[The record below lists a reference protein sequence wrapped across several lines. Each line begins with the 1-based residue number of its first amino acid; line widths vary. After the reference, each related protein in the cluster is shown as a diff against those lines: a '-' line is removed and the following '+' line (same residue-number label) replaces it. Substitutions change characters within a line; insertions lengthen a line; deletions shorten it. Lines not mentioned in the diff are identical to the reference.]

1 MSKYVLALTPEQ
13 ESRLHFLTTEVNRVV
28 CQPALQRDDRK
39 KVDAMLAEMA
49 NIRAIAR
56 TSEEVRNA
64 RVEEVMQEF
73 AAREIAQRKQHNELF
88 RSYLCGQEI
97 AGDTIIGSGPERRA
111 VTFLSGTNTVIYTA
125 GPQGGV
131 TVPIDFAKFV
141 TEGMSAVDPLLNPK
155 VATVVQED
163 SFKLSPLTLPGWDLS
178 QISAVQVGESVQATP
193 GVVPQVS
200 QQMLNK
206 FTYRLSLSGSFEW
219 EEDNAAYENAMGVMA
234 RAYGI
239 GFGRG
244 IGSGL
249 INGNGE
255 TGPTG
260 ILNGLSSV
268 YTTQTA
274 GGSKVVADDI
284 TAVYFSVNAIHRQAP
299 KCAWLVNDQ
308 SYQLIRN
315 ATDNQGRP
323 LLRIEDDKMILMGKP
338 LYISPS
344 LPTYNP
350 SLGTQQPGTFCIFG
364 DLSHYVVHTSTMY
377 LRRNLQATGY
387 VEAGVALYSGLLM
400 VDGVLFD
407 PSQSGAPSVVAA
419 ALHE

>member
-1 MSKYVLALTPEQ
+1 MSKLAIFLPPDLEARSNSLMAELDTLTAKANTASDKTLTRA
-13 ESRLHFLTTEVNRVV
+13 ESKRCDAIIAELATIRNTARYSTEVR
-28 CQPALQRDDRK
+28 AAR
-39 KVDAMLAEMA
+39 VDAVLGQFAVETEKRHKAHSDLFKAYLRGLEITAEQ
-49 NIRAIAR
+49 RA
-56 TSEEVRNA
+56 T
-64 RVEEVMQEF
+64 
-73 AAREIAQRKQHNELF
+73 
-88 RSYLCGQEI
+88 
-97 AGDTIIGSGPERRA
+97 
-111 VTFLSGTNTVIYTA
+111 TFLAGTQQVVYSA

-131 TVPIDFAKFV
+131 TVPVEFSTFV
-141 TEGMSAVDPLLNPK
+141 TEGMAAVDPLLNPK

-178 QISAVQVGESVQATP
+178 EIAAVQVGEATQATP

-206 FTYRLSLSGSFEW
+206 FTYRLALSGSFEF
-219 EEDNAAYENAMGVMA
+219 EDDDAAYANAMGTMA
-234 RAYGI
+234 RAYGV

-244 IGSGL
+244 IGAAL
-249 INGNGE
+249 INGNGS

-274 GGSKVVADDI
+274 GGQKVVADDI
-284 TAVYFSVNAIHRQAP
+284 TAVYFSVNAIHRAQP
-299 KCAWLVNDQ
+299 KCAWLVND
-308 SYQLIRN
+308 SAYQLIRN

-338 LYISPS
+338 VYISPS

-350 SLGTQQPGTFCIFG
+350 SLGTQAPGSFCVFG
-364 DLSHYVVHTSTMY
+364 DLSHYVVHCSTMF

-387 VEAGVALYSGLLM
+387 VEAGKALYTGLQM
-400 VDGVLFD
+400 VDGILFD
-407 PSQSGAPSVVAA
+407 PSASGAPSVVAA
-419 ALHE
+419 ALHS